1 MLLLL
6 FNTVGPCAKSPY
18 DAPHTTR
25 RRPRPRPRPRAGGI
39 WLGREQAV
47 RVKRPYLASVSG
59 HARARVFGHSTSRTT
74 QRWLLKL
81 NVGLLLLAAPTVVL
95 LLLLTLCTLFSAQ
108 RYTSLVRGGP
118 GESKIQGTPLSG
130 VPWKL
135 NQKQRPRDP
144 PRGGCLD
151 ARENPSSNTG
161 GLEAIVPRGGVC
173 FKMTFV

>member
-1 MLLLL
+1 MFKCWASLVLLLL

-108 RYTSLVRGGP
+108 RYTTLVYGNEMSRLLWSP
-118 GESKIQGTPLSG
+118 NLRLSTAS
-130 VPWKL
+130 
-135 NQKQRPRDP
+135 RPP
-144 PRGGCLD
+144 HAG
-151 ARENPSSNTG
+151 APSFR
-161 GLEAIVPRGGVC
+161 L
-173 FKMTFV
+173 